1 MTGNTPPTFKKQQT
15 QSAPAIGYQSGF
27 QAGGQAVNAG
37 QVQAQFGRDSQ
48 YRPQQASAGG
58 LRGAQ
63 DLQKSQQYNAQAQMQ
78 RGLESQNAQKNMQ
91 DQAVRSEL
99 MQTGLSNQAKVY
111 GDITQ
116 RSVDQVSLAARLQ
129 EAQIKAQFAIRQA
142 LLT

>member
-1 MTGNTPPTFKKQQT
+1 MIGNTPPTFKKQQT
-15 QSAPAIGYQSGF
+15 QAAPAIGYQSGF

-37 QVQAQFGRDSQ
+37 QAQAQFGKDSQ

-91 DQAVRSEL
+91 DQAMRSEL
-99 MQTGLSNQAKVY
+99 MQTGLANQAKIYADV
-111 GDITQ
+111 TQ
-116 RSVDQVSLAARLQ
+116 QAVDQVGLAAKLQ
-129 EAQIKAQFAIRQA
+129 EAMIRNKFAIRQA

>member
-1 MTGNTPPTFKKQQT
+1 MIDNTPPTFKKPQT
-15 QSAPAIGYQSGF
+15 QAAPAIGYQSGF

-37 QVQAQFGRDSQ
+37 QAQAQFGKDSQ

-91 DQAVRSEL
+91 DQAMRSEL
-99 MQTGLSNQAKVY
+99 MQTGLANQAKIYADV
-111 GDITQ
+111 TQ
-116 RSVDQVSLAARLQ
+116 QAVDQVGLAAKLQ
-129 EAQIKAQFAIRQA
+129 EAMIRNKFAIRQA